1 MTERDLAAIEA
12 KQPLVDR
19 WGMPWGSAIPWSVA
33 TEMDAD
39 IGRLTAEVRR
49 LRGLVYQAFAEGA
62 FTVEF
67 RSGVEAII
75 CVEEVWD
82 ASESRAALGDA

>member
-1 MTERDLAAIEA
+1 MTDAELTAIEA

-19 WGMPWGSAIPWSVA
+19 WGMPWDSAIPWSVA

-49 LRGLVYQAFAEGA
+49 LRGMVDGAYQRGFEAGAEQL
-62 FTVEF
+62 
-67 RSGVEAII
+67 
-75 CVEEVWD
+75 
-82 ASESRAALGDA
+82 SRALKSLGVMGEHTPQGDG